1 MLIGGVPLRRRRPR
15 PAFASIGYLEQFSYV
30 DSSRRRKLLPWAL
43 SQLRWM
49 AQKDSLAQDM
59 LLVGPPGPARRR
71 LALAYAEASGREVE
85 VIALTQ
91 DTSESDL
98 KQRREISDGTLAFHD
113 QAPVR
118 AALDGK
124 LLILDGLEKC
134 ERNVLP
140 TLNNLLENREMAL
153 ADGRFLTRADRYDQ
167 DATSS
172 MVRVHP
178 DFRVIALSLPVP
190 RFPGF
195 PLDPPLRS
203 RFQAR
208 VVSTPPLKERAALL
222 AEKYPQ
228 RNDADVASALKL
240 GAALEALGCGGGS
253 NPEGAEPLPLAHR
266 DILFFPDSA
275 ADTSHLLHR
284 LKILLRPLLAHFR
297 LLFLGSE
304 TRKERERTRTL
315 L

>member
-1 MLIGGVPLRRRRPR
+1 
-15 PAFASIGYLEQFSYV
+15 
-30 DSSRRRKLLPWAL
+30 
-43 SQLRWM
+43 
-49 AQKDSLAQDM
+49 
-59 LLVGPPGPARRR
+59 
-71 LALAYAEASGREVE
+71 
-85 VIALTQ
+85 
-91 DTSESDL
+91 
-98 KQRREISDGTLAFHD
+98 
-113 QAPVR
+113 
-118 AALDGK
+118 
-124 LLILDGLEKC
+124 
-134 ERNVLP
+134 
-140 TLNNLLENREMAL
+140 MAL

-275 ADTSHLLHR
+275 AEHVASFASFKDPSAAIASAFPSTLFGLRNAQGEGAYAHAAIIESAFEKFGMSRSNANTCLRVEAVESDVNGTYDVSLGKLSAKRKAAKEPPQVALFRSSCPVRGMFLHLR
-284 LKILLRPLLAHFR
+284 LGRGAKSYL
-297 LLFLGSE
+297 
-304 TRKERERTRTL
+304 
-315 L
+315 